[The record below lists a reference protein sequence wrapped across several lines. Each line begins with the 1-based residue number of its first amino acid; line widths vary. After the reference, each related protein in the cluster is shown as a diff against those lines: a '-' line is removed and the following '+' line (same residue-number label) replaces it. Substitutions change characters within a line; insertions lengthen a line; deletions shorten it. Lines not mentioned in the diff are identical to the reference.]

1 MKRVLCTLPNA
12 SESISGV
19 TFVEHVGGMLSDEID
34 EALADIFLSVDGFID
49 FIESEKE
56 PEATGGTI
64 EIKEAADV
72 KPKK

>member
-19 TFVEHVGGMLSDEID
+19 AFVEHVDGMLSDEID
-34 EALADIFLSVDGFID
+34 EALADIFLSVEGFID
-49 FIESEKE
+49 FIEGEKE
-56 PEATGGTI
+56 PEVTGGTI
-64 EIKEAADV
+64 EIKEVVEA